1 MQRETIIA
9 RDTLKRLLAKVLFV
23 LVQALQD
30 QVNGG
35 GSQGLH
41 RSANRSTGTGRAG
54 KYVGDIGD
62 YAKFRLLRALL
73 CDRRLGLSWYLFP
86 DEGNNDGRHI
96 DYLDPPTKWRC
107 FDEQTFDT
115 LKDIS
120 QYGQTLRIRDRTN
133 GLAARRY
140 SVLELQVSFL
150 GMRAL

>member
-35 GSQGLH
+35 GSQGLD

-62 YAKFRLLRALL
+62 YAKFRTY
-73 CDRRLGLSWYLFP
+73 SP
-86 DEGNNDGRHI
+86 
-96 DYLDPPTKWRC
+96 
-107 FDEQTFDT
+107 T
-115 LKDIS
+115 LKYPRPS
-120 QYGQTLRIRDRTN
+120 VNGGVKRGHRGGVRRD
-133 GLAARRY
+133 LW
-140 SVLELQVSFL
+140 LP
-150 GMRAL
+150 